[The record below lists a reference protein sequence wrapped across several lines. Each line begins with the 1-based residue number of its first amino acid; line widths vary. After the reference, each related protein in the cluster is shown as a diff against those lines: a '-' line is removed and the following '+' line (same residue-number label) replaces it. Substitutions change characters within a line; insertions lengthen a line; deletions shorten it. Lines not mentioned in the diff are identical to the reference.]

1 MKHRL
6 LAWALLIAGF
16 FAATGMLSVSAVQP
30 DGGVSAEPVIHPA
43 AVIPEQILRT
53 PPAGAGQWVRVGAK
67 SRALSSDP
75 APLWPVVSD
84 GVTPLSITPSPDIQ
98 AMIDQVDGDTL
109 YRYVGDLSGEWPVTI
124 GGISYTITTR
134 HTDSGQPI
142 QKATQYVYEHL
153 ENLGLEVSYHYWSG
167 SGHSNRNVIGEVAG
181 AMHPDEIFVLS
192 AHLDNMPTGTIAPGA
207 DDNASGAAAVLVA
220 ADILSQYEWDCTL
233 RFALWT
239 GEEQGLW
246 GSHYYAQQASNREEN
261 IVGVLNLDMIG
272 WDGIEGPDIDLH
284 ANQSLTPTLDLAQL
298 FSDVVGIYELNLV
311 PQIIPNGISRSDH
324 GSFWDYAYPA
334 ILGIEDYDPS
344 SHDFNPYYHS
354 PQDLLEHLNVDYF
367 TEFVKA
373 SVGTLAHMGCHRPDP
388 RSHLHYYLPLILR
401 KR

>member
-1 MKHRL
+1 LKHKL

-16 FAATGMLSVSAVQP
+16 FFATGLLSASAIQP
-30 DGGVSAEPVIHPA
+30 DGGVSVEPVAHPVA
-43 AVIPEQILRT
+43 ANSDQILRT
-53 PPAGAGQWVRVGAK
+53 SPRRVGKLVRVGAK
-67 SRALSSDP
+67 LRTLSLDP
-75 APLWPVVSD
+75 RPLWPIV
-84 GVTPLSITPSPDIQ
+84 GNEAIPLAITPSPDIQ

-109 YRYVGDLSGEWPVTI
+109 YRYVGDLSGEWPATI

-134 HTDSGQPI
+134 HTDSGESS
-142 QKATQYVYEHL
+142 QKATQYAYEHL
-153 ENLGLEVSYHYWSG
+153 ESLGLEASYHYWSG
-167 SGHSNRNVIGEVAG
+167 SGHSSRNVIAEFAG
-181 AMHPDEIFVLS
+181 AMHRDEIYVLS
-192 AHLDNMPTGTIAPGA
+192 AHLDNMPTGTTAPGA

-246 GSHYYAQQASNREEN
+246 GSHYYAQQASNNGEN

-298 FSDVVGIYELNLV
+298 FSDVVGIYELNLA
-311 PQIIPNGISRSDH
+311 PQIVPNGIARSDH
-324 GSFWDYAYPA
+324 GSFWDYGYPA
-334 ILGIEDYDPS
+334 ILGIEDYDPNG
-344 SHDFNPYYHS
+344 HDFNPYYHS
-354 PQDLLEHLNVDYF
+354 QQDLLEHLNVDYF

-373 SVGTLAHMGCHRPDP
+373 SVGTLAHMGCLRPGHP
-388 RSHLHYYLPLILR
+388 SQPHFYLPLILR
-401 KR
+401 NG